1 VSDDTDSNAEDAED
15 VRKGAPRKTSA
26 TPAVRW
32 LGVNQVLVQFDVA
45 RASRAWNSRAG
56 RPCHFLKL
64 NQHRESGALDRR
76 LKSQARSF
84 AMFYRFVSSRR
95 WSRNIFKPISLL
107 VAASLLVS
115 LANQSRAQAYEKE
128 FTVNAKTLLTIK
140 NRTGRVTVIT
150 SDSEK
155 DKATLQAS
163 SSGAPV
169 ERSDVSVSGSEIAVR
184 ERTAQ
189 NRIDLTVHIPKR
201 ARVKIESES
210 GMVDVIGDFEVA
222 EVFTN
227 TGTIHAD
234 VPLDAVKFKFIWE
247 SSRPRFLSDVEL
259 PRIKEGRAGSF
270 SISGVLGPNTKKSKH
285 KKQPAESENTDNEN
299 QTVKDEQIEKTVE
312 TNSDPTAQTAKKPG
326 TPELVQL
333 NFTTQRGI
341 ILLNVDP
348 SMAPNDLHERPLTE
362 AARAIVRSGNLPL
375 IEAIRKVSPHLFG
388 DYAKTL
394 PPPQREPSLVN
405 LRPPGELATR
415 VTPLLM
421 RVNASVTDHHGRAIA
436 GMQLADFAVYE
447 DGAERKVVN
456 VTPTTEPFNLVLLLD
471 VSGSVEERIDF
482 IRKAARDFLNTASP
496 QDRISIIS
504 FREDIQIISG
514 FSTDRSMLSKKL
526 DDIDAGGATALYD
539 ALGYILSD
547 TLKPLRGE
555 RTAIVI
561 LSDGDDNKSFVP
573 FPAIIEATSE
583 SGALIYPLYVPSGL
597 IPESSVPQ
605 PSITVDPLRTRY
617 LTITTRAAEE
627 GQKLATASG
636 GVFYSIKRL
645 EDLQKAYDDVV
656 AQLRTAYTITYA
668 SNADGTGHRRIRV
681 RANREGASVRLSPVV
696 SAPN

>member
-1 VSDDTDSNAEDAED
+1 
-15 VRKGAPRKTSA
+15 
-26 TPAVRW
+26 
-32 LGVNQVLVQFDVA
+32 
-45 RASRAWNSRAG
+45 
-56 RPCHFLKL
+56 
-64 NQHRESGALDRR
+64 
-76 LKSQARSF
+76 
-84 AMFYRFVSSRR
+84 MFYRSVSSRR
-95 WSRNIFKPISLL
+95 LSRHTFKPVSLL
-107 VAASLLVS
+107 VAASLLIS
-115 LANQSRAQAYEKE
+115 LAPNQSRAQAYEKE
-128 FTVNAKTLLTIK
+128 FTVNAKSLLTIK
-140 NRTGRVTVIT
+140 NRSGRVTVIT

-155 DKATLQAS
+155 DKATLQAN
-163 SSGAPV
+163 SSGAAV
-169 ERSDVSVSGSEIAVR
+169 EPGDVSVSGGEIAVR

-201 ARVKIESES
+201 ARVRIESES
-210 GMVDVIGDFEVA
+210 GMVDVIGDFEMA
-222 EVFTN
+222 DVFTN

-259 PRIKEGRAGSF
+259 PRVKEGRAGSF
-270 SISGVLGPNTKKSKH
+270 SISGALGPHTKKSKH
-285 KKQPAESENTDNEN
+285 KKQPAESEKTDNEN
-299 QTVKDEQIEKTVE
+299 RTVKAEQTEKTVGSSPDDAAE
-312 TNSDPTAQTAKKPG
+312 TSKKSG
-326 TPELVQL
+326 NTELVQL

-348 SMAPNDLHERPLTE
+348 SMAPNDLRERPLTE

-388 DYAKTL
+388 DYARTL

-421 RVNASVTDHHGRAIA
+421 RVNASVTDYHGRAIA

-447 DGAERKVVN
+447 DGAERKIVN
-456 VTPTTEPFNLVLLLD
+456 VTPATEPFNLLLLLD

-526 DDIDAGGATALYD
+526 DDIEAGGATALYD